1 MSSSFKITLI
11 YIYKYCNK
19 NIMCFKCEHRR
30 CNDIGTFQLEWVPH
44 KWRNDW
50 TNECWYTLGLHTNT
64 PNHKASFPRQP
75 VARTSSVSLCARPA
89 VISYRIVP
97 STPHI
102 SFSWVKVGPLSHIH
116 QEGGFFIISYIP
128 ISYFKYWQL
137 QSPDAPL
144 YIYTPIISANLGRF
158 IKWVIIEMSALL

>member
-1 MSSSFKITLI
+1 MF
-11 YIYKYCNK
+11 IYKYCNK
-19 NIMCFKCEHRR
+19 NIMCYKCEHRR

-89 VISYRIVP
+89 VYQLSDRPIYATYLLLVGKGWSPITHSLGGWILHHQLYTYLILQVQAASISRCTFV
-97 STPHI
+97 H
-102 SFSWVKVGPLSHIH
+102 
-116 QEGGFFIISYIP
+116 
-128 ISYFKYWQL
+128 
-137 QSPDAPL
+137 
-144 YIYTPIISANLGRF
+144 IYTYHICKLREVYQVGYHRNVYLV
-158 IKWVIIEMSALL
+158 IK